1 MKPAVTPVSY
11 ECVIKQVNSI
21 TIWKK
26 SREYEASTGS
36 RVLILFCDLQ
46 WDPAQDPDPPF
57 VIHAN
62 VATLETN
69 WEAKCNSV
77 LLKRCCAEMLI
88 AEKEVLKVLK
98 VGQVA
103 MIHNYLSVHLLN
115 TSMG

>member
-26 SREYEASTGS
+26 SREYEASTAS
-36 RVLILFCDLQ
+36 RALILFCDLQ

-57 VIHAN
+57 VIHAD
-62 VATLETN
+62 VATVETN

-77 LLKRCCAEMLI
+77 LLKRRCAEMLI
-88 AEKEVLKVLK
+88 AEKELMK

-103 MIHNYLSVHLLN
+103 MIHNYMSVNLLN
-115 TSMG
+115 TLMG